1 LAASESASISR
12 PEILGMMLPIIEHAE
27 VAAHVREIVLY
38 APELTEGVYPGQFV
52 HVLCGSP
59 AALDPLLRRP
69 FSIHDAD
76 PSSGRVSLLYEIRG
90 RGTAALAEKLP
101 GETLDVL
108 GPLGQGFTLPESA
121 TQPLILAAGGI
132 AVAPIYFLGRRI
144 AETVG
149 CRRTTFIVGARTECL
164 LGCLDKFSQL
174 GRDVRVAT
182 DDGSAGYH
190 GLASGLLEQC
200 IEETGAAGPLVY
212 ACGPMPMLKAV
223 AEIAKAH
230 GLKCQVSTE
239 AKMACG
245 IGACMSCA
253 IKVRSGDSSQY
264 VRCCKEGPV
273 FDADEVI
280 W

>member
-1 LAASESASISR
+1 MSVSEPASR
-12 PEILGMMLPIIEHAE
+12 PPRRMKLPIIEHLE
-27 VAAHVREIVLY
+27 VAAHARELVLY
-38 APELTEGVYPGQFV
+38 APELAQSSSPGQFV

-76 PSSGRVSLLYEIRG
+76 PTSGRVSLLYEIRG
-90 RGTAALAEKLP
+90 RGTGVLAGRLP

-108 GPLGQGFTLPESA
+108 GPLGQGFTLPESES
-121 TQPLILAAGGI
+121 QPLILTAGGI

-144 AETVG
+144 ADTIG
-149 CRRTTFIVGARTECL
+149 CRRTTFVIGARTQSL
-164 LGCLDKFSQL
+164 LVCLDKFSQL
-174 GRDVRVAT
+174 GQDVRLAT

-200 IEETGAAGPLVY
+200 VEEMGAAKPLVY

-245 IGACMSCA
+245 IGACMSCV
-253 IKVRSGDSSQY
+253 IEVRFGDSSRY
-264 VRCCKEGPV
+264 VRCCKEGPA